1 MNKEQMY
8 IADSSACIAEIPMLS
23 AAFVG
28 RVLVGRRR
36 LFNYSL
42 SQFKIKT
49 MFTNKVET
57 KREISLPVMDVK
69 MAIDNKPE
77 YKRQI
82 FDRPTTEEYEKKK
95 KEFAYQVSQ
104 EMITAFTPE
113 DRFDI
118 FNEVRRELEKALR
131 QTVEEMAYELDDKS
145 KYFEGL
151 KGLIY

>member
-1 MNKEQMY
+1 
-8 IADSSACIAEIPMLS
+8 
-23 AAFVG
+23 
-28 RVLVGRRR
+28 
-36 LFNYSL
+36 
-42 SQFKIKT
+42 
-49 MFTNKVET
+49 MFTNEVET
-57 KREISLPVMDVK
+57 KKEISLPVMDIK

-82 FDRPTTEEYEKKK
+82 FDRPTTEEHEKKK

-104 EMITAFTPE
+104 EMIKAFTPE

-131 QTVEEMAYELDDKS
+131 QTVEEMAYELDGKS